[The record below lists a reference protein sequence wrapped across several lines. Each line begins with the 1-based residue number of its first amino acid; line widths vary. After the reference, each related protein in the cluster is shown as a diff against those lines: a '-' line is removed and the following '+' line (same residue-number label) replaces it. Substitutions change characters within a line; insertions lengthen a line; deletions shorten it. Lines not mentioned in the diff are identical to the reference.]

1 MYDHKTDLPIDS
13 KTKEQHLLT
22 IVEVLSGFVWAFPSK
37 TLTSTELVN
46 QLKYFYRVLP
56 RRPQKVFLDNGS
68 NFISKEHHQL
78 LTSLKIQIIH
88 GTPGHSRGRGKFRSF
103 SFNLLKKKIGLVEQ
117 KHRCLVD
124 PLMKLYQEDESGQW
138 AKYLPQ
144 VVDSYNSTVR
154 RPNTCSPKEFLF
166 GIENENLL
174 PGNTIF
180 LKYII
185 IFSYCLIIRR

>member
-1 MYDHKTDLPIDS
+1 MSPLW
-13 KTKEQHLLT
+13 ERL
-22 IVEVLSGFVWAFPSK
+22 V
-37 TLTSTELVN
+37 ST
-46 QLKYFYRVLP
+46 
-56 RRPQKVFLDNGS
+56 
-68 NFISKEHHQL
+68 
-78 LTSLKIQIIH
+78 
-88 GTPGHSRGRGKFRSF
+88 
-103 SFNLLKKKIGLVEQ
+103 LKKKKGLVEQ

-180 LKYII
+180 LIYNY
-185 IFSYCLIIRR
+185 FLILFNY